1 MAEVTPLGNVII
13 FLQKMGIYE
22 VVIPFLLIFT
32 LVFAILERT
41 RALGTEKIEG
51 QDVPRKNLNAIV
63 AFAIAF
69 LVIASSKLVETITM
83 ISSQMV
89 VVLTLLVFFMVL
101 IGIVTK
107 EGEAHEIL
115 EGTPQKIFL
124 GVVAIA
130 IIALFLNAL
139 KGPGGYS
146 WLEIT
151 VSWIS
156 QFWSSTA
163 VAAVLLMLG
172 VVLFIYFMA
181 RTKTPESGG
190 SS

>member
-1 MAEVTPLGNVII
+1 MAEVTPLGNVIL

-63 AFAIAF
+63 AFSISF

-115 EGTPQKIFL
+115 KGRPQQVFL
-124 GVVAIA
+124 VVVAIA

-139 KGPGGYS
+139 KGPGGQT
-146 WLEIT
+146 WLEIA
-151 VSWIS
+151 VGWVS

-163 VAAVLLMLG
+163 VAAILLMLG
-172 VVLFIYFMA
+172 VVIFIWFM
-181 RTKTPESGG
+181 TTSKKEGETTP
-190 SS
+190 

>member
-1 MAEVTPLGNVII
+1 MAEVTPLGNVIL

-63 AFAIAF
+63 AFSIAF

-107 EGEAHEIL
+107 EGEAHEL
-115 EGTPQKIFL
+115 LKGRPQQVFL
-124 GVVAIA
+124 VIVAIA

-139 KGPGGYS
+139 KGPGGRT

-151 VSWIS
+151 VGWIS

-163 VAAVLLMLG
+163 VAAVILMIG
-172 VVLFIYFMA
+172 VIIFIWFM
-181 RTKTPESGG
+181 TKTKTEEEGK
-190 SS
+190 

>member
-1 MAEVTPLGNVII
+1 MAEVTPLGNVIL

-63 AFAIAF
+63 AFSISF
-69 LVIASSKLVETITM
+69 LVIASSKLVETITL

-107 EGEAHEIL
+107 EGEAHEL
-115 EGTPQKIFL
+115 LKGRPQQVFL
-124 GVVAIA
+124 FVVAIA

-139 KGPGGYS
+139 KGPGGVS

-151 VSWIS
+151 INWIS

-163 VAAVLLMLG
+163 VSAILLMIG
-172 VVLFIYFMA
+172 VIIFIWFM
-181 RTKTPESGG
+181 TKGPSKGENNP
-190 SS
+190 